1 MLCSTAGTAIR
12 SAAGVLCIVR
22 VGAWYMHHPLSLN
35 SGTVSGPEGLYTC
48 YRRCVHC
55 SCFASVSVSVGR
67 GEVLVN
73 RLVPLVRSA
82 RSGSPGHTPC
92 PAYVPG
98 SLLQSFRLC
107 HCFSTPFAGGSRKTL
122 RCQLECHQETLA
134 ELVLRSSHRPFSVV
148 CQYSNPSNLYVLSQ
162 NDFRAKCLF
171 LFQVFEVFGT
181 NSTEQGRGCE
191 TTKQNRIRH
200 LCRWTPRAPLDPR
213 RRRRAF
219 RAAG

>member
-1 MLCSTAGTAIR
+1 MAATELASCCSCCWLPVEREIGLAPRLIRLSRLPQSGERHVLCSTAGTAIR

-122 RCQLECHQETLA
+122 RCQLACHLETLA
-134 ELVLRSSHRPFSVV
+134 ELVLRSSHWPFSVV
-148 CQYSNPSNLYVLSQ
+148 CQYSNPSNMM
-162 NDFRAKCLF
+162 C
-171 LFQVFEVFGT
+171 
-181 NSTEQGRGCE
+181 
-191 TTKQNRIRH
+191 
-200 LCRWTPRAPLDPR
+200 
-213 RRRRAF
+213 
-219 RAAG
+219 